1 MEDTAHLAP
10 DAVGRGLGGALLG
23 ELVGSCTR
31 AGVRRAI
38 AMVAVVAV
46 VAGSGGEAAVSAA
59 PHRRFGFADV
69 GRLTAVGYGYGRRI
83 DTLLERALF
92 PEDPG
97 GPGGPGGPGV
107 SRT

>member
-1 MEDTAHLAP
+1 VEDTAHLAP

-38 AMVAVVAV
+38 AMVA
-46 VAGSGGEAAVSAA
+46 GSGGEAAVSAA

-69 GRLTAVGYGYGRRI
+69 GRLTAVGYGHGRRI

-97 GPGGPGGPGV
+97 GPGGPGV